1 MNIEG
6 IKPKKNDFITIKK
19 KTIVI
24 LTILII
30 LGLITGLLLAN
41 FFYNEA
47 NQKIDDYNDNLSKI
61 FQRWNNSVSNNSEYL
76 NSSSSI
82 NNQSTYNNY
91 YDPFLKELVP
101 SDVILLTIG
110 VIGICIVIYLKI
122 GIISA
127 YAYIFLK
134 SKSPYII
141 SLILVFIPL
150 IIISLFLLNILRAL
164 YYSSALE
171 FSILASAL
179 GFGVEGL
186 AAIIGIV
193 SLIEIIG
200 LCLLFYL
207 TNE

>member
-1 MNIEG
+1 MNIEE

-24 LTILII
+24 LSILII

-47 NQKIDDYNDNLSKI
+47 NQKIDDYNDNLNKM
-61 FQRWNNSVSNNSEYL
+61 FQRWNNSFSNNSEWF
-76 NSSSSI
+76 NSSSS
-82 NNQSTYNNY
+82 NHNQSIYNDY
-91 YDPFLKELVP
+91 YDPYLKNLVP

-110 VIGICIVIYLKI
+110 VIGICIAIYLKI
-122 GIISA
+122 GIISS
-127 YAYIFLK
+127 YLYIFLK
-134 SKSPYII
+134 SKSPFII
-141 SLILVFIPL
+141 SLLLVFIPL
-150 IIISLFLLNILRAL
+150 FIISLFLLNILRAL